1 MVTQVQR
8 LDTLLED
15 LTRETFWQRWPEILK
30 TDVKLSLVKE
40 LVHFENFS
48 SKEVVRIAE
57 TDYRTYFKEL
67 CGYDLSMESKHL
79 MIFNDASAIN

>member
-1 MVTQVQR
+1 M
-8 LDTLLED
+8 ED
-15 LTRETFWQRWPEILK
+15 LTRESFWQWWSKILK
-30 TDVKLSLVKE
+30 TDVKLSLVKK

-57 TDYRTYFKEL
+57 TEYRTFFKEL